1 MCLATAA
8 FAGGRLNKYVWIC
21 THSDSYYILKT
32 LHHRVSV
39 VFVSAFHC
47 CFVGMLASIVVQR
60 ACSLFLNLSS
70 WIVSLLMGWSS
81 RGLVACLLCVAWIR
95 DVDVRKKKTKPCVTL
110 YDIVDYL
117 FRLSHSYNNKKDI
130 ACKSSNH
137 LRMSAVPPCEY
148 IVARP
153 FFLKS

>member
-1 MCLATAA
+1 MSGDGCFRRWKVEQVRVDLYT
-8 FAGGRLNKYVWIC
+8 FRFVL
-21 THSDSYYILKT
+21 HSENI
-32 LHHRVSV
+32 HHRVSA
-39 VFVSAFHC
+39 VFVSTFHC
-47 CFVGMLASIVVQR
+47 CFVGMLAPIVVQR

-81 RGLVACLLCVAWIR
+81 RGLVACLLCVACIR
-95 DVDVRKKKTKPCVTL
+95 DDDVRQKKTKPCVTL

-117 FRLSHSYNNKKDI
+117 FRLSHSYNYKRI